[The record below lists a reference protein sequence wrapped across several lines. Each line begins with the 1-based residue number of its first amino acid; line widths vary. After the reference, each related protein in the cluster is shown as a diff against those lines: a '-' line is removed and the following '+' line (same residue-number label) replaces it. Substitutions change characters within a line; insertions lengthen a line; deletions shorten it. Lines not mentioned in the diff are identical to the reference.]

1 MPYQRSLEIEQ
12 RLQAVLLLIRSG
24 TYSTPMLAKRLG
36 VSIPTVSRHV
46 TALRARG
53 HRIRSERRGE
63 RWRYVLAPG
72 TAKGRRA
79 DAQAVFSEA
88 RS

>member
-12 RLQAVLLLIRSG
+12 RLQTMLQLIRSG

-36 VSIPTVSRHV
+36 VSIPTASRHL

-53 HRIRSERRGE
+53 YHIRSERRDG

-72 TAKGRRA
+72 VPTPRRA
-79 DAQAVFSEA
+79 VGQSVVSEA

>member
-1 MPYQRSLEIEQ
+1 MPYQRSLAIEQ
-12 RLQAVLLLIRSG
+12 RLQTMLRLIRSG
-24 TYSTPMLAKRLG
+24 TYSTPMLAERLG

-53 HRIRSERRGE
+53 HRIRSERSGQH
-63 RWRYVLAPG
+63 WRYVLVPSAVTTRGPLPG
-72 TAKGRRA
+72 SA
-79 DAQAVFSEA
+79 FSEA